1 MRGSVRHKTHNIL
14 IVCESTIDFIF
25 VLLFVGKMN
34 KLDDGKDT
42 FVQKSLKEAQWPEG
56 DSNLEATS
64 VQVTSMILLAN
75 EKRKRLKMS

>member
-1 MRGSVRHKTHNIL
+1 L

-56 DSNLEATS
+56 DSNLEAHVS
-64 VQVTSMILLAN
+64 PSYFYDSPC
-75 EKRKRLKMS
+75 K